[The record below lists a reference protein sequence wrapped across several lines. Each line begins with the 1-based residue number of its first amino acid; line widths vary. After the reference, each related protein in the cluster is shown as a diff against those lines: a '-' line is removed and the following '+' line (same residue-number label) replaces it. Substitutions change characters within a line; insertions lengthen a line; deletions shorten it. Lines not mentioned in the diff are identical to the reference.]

1 MINVSSIA
9 KPSTFVR
16 KMVGIYGQ
24 VAKILTVCPRR
35 NVLIRTKWTDTH
47 FCPEKGRFYGHFA
60 NFSPGVVISVSACA
74 LNLVFNDVPILVFGD
89 VRLLVFTA
97 KIAKYCH

>member
-1 MINVSSIA
+1 
-9 KPSTFVR
+9 
-16 KMVGIYGQ
+16 MVGIYGQ
-24 VAKILTVCPRR
+24 VAKILTVLSAKKRFNPDK
-35 NVLIRTKWTDTH
+35 NGLTLT

-60 NFSPGVVISVSACA
+60 NFSPGVVVSVSACA